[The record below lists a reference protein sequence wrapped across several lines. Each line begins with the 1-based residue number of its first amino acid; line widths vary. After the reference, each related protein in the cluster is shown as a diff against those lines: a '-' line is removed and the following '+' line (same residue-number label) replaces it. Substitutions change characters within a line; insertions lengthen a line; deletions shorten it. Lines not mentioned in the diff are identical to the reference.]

1 MVSTMKSD
9 PFLGVLALLN
19 VAPSAFAA
27 DADGDIVPRHRIKN
41 VAALRKEVLKWR
53 DTYNPAL
60 SDTDVDDLVGWL
72 NRNFYKLE
80 K

>member
-1 MVSTMKSD
+1 MKSD

-19 VAPSAFAA
+19 VAPSAFAVG
-27 DADGDIVPRHRIKN
+27 DGDIVPRHRIKN
-41 VAALRKEVLKWR
+41 LAALRKEVLKWR
-53 DTYNPAL
+53 DTYNPSL
-60 SDTDVDDLVGWL
+60 SDNDVDDLVGWL

>member
-1 MVSTMKSD
+1 MTMKSD

-19 VAPSAFAA
+19 VAPSAFAFG
-27 DADGDIVPRHRIKN
+27 DGDIVPRHRIKN
-41 VAALRKEVLKWR
+41 LAALRKEVLKWR

-80 K
+80 Q

>member
-1 MVSTMKSD
+1 MKSD

-19 VAPSAFAA
+19 VAPSAFSV
-27 DADGDIVPRHRIKN
+27 GEGELVPSHRIKN
-41 VAALRKEVLKWR
+41 LAALREEVVNWR
-53 DTYNPAL
+53 DAYNPSL
-60 SDTDVDDLVGWL
+60 SERDVDDLVGWL